1 MTAPEADAGGT
12 CALDGQSVLV
22 TGATGFTG
30 GALARTLAA
39 RGARVSTLARDGRDT
54 SALEADGIAVH
65 RGDLRTFERELDTH
79 QQRFIQH
86 GSYLLVE
93 RAKTIAYR
101 NFFKRVHSLHDE
113 GTTKLDIAMFKR
125 CLDAM
130 GVRMDKEEV
139 ECVLANLIY
148 KGYIK
153 GYLSHQH
160 SKLVVSKTNSFP
172 PLRDVL
178 GGE

>member
-1 MTAPEADAGGT
+1 MD
-12 CALDGQSVLV
+12 
-22 TGATGFTG
+22 
-30 GALARTLAA
+30 
-39 RGARVSTLARDGRDT
+39 
-54 SALEADGIAVH
+54 

-79 QQRFIQH
+79 QRRFIQH

-101 NFFKRVHSLHDE
+101 NFFKRVHSLHPA
-113 GTTKLDIAMFKR
+113 GTTKLDIGAFKR
-125 CLDAM
+125 CLDSI
-130 GVRMDKEEV
+130 GVSMDKDEV

-160 SKLVVSKTNSFP
+160 AKLVVSKGNAFP
-172 PLRDVL
+172 PLREVL